1 LAEGNVAI
9 SVAISGVGGGASAW
23 SAPVVGAPQIDALQI
38 AASPVDARPVD
49 ARHVD
54 ARHVDV
60 RHVDVRR
67 VDVRR
72 VDARPGDARPV
83 SNGCFMAG
91 TLIDIEGGAMD
102 VARLRVGDWVTTL
115 SGARCLARI
124 SVRAVEHSSVVR
136 VKPGALANQLPAQEM
151 ILAVDQ
157 QVMVQDLVLTSA
169 VMVGCGVLV
178 NAGSIQR
185 EILAGRADWYA
196 LEFDEHEMVLSD
208 GLALSAWRDPG
219 QPASLRVLPPG
230 PALFALRARLAARV
244 ASVLAGTAA
253 EMPPDLPVP
262 EPARTMRVVEPVAAG
277 VAEPGS
283 PEPKWTEPKWT
294 GPDPG
299 AAPAL
304 RLVGDGQKLEANSTD
319 GLRWRFVLPAGASWL
334 RLASPTRL
342 PVGQD
347 VRRIGVAVLH
357 MALDG
362 VPLSLTGMA
371 AGAGFYPAEGPPG
384 GQWRWT
390 DGFARLVLPVSRR
403 PRVLEVVIAN
413 WHELL

>member
-23 SAPVVGAPQIDALQI
+23 SAPVVGAPQMDALQT

-54 ARHVDV
+54 VRHVDVRHVDVRHVDV

-67 VDVRR
+67 VDARRVDARRVDARR

-157 QVMVQDLVLTSA
+157 QVMVQDL
-169 VMVGCGVLV
+169 
-178 NAGSIQR
+178 
-185 EILAGRADWYA
+185 
-196 LEFDEHEMVLSD
+196 
-208 GLALSAWRDPG
+208 
-219 QPASLRVLPPG
+219 
-230 PALFALRARLAARV
+230 
-244 ASVLAGTAA
+244 
-253 EMPPDLPVP
+253 
-262 EPARTMRVVEPVAAG
+262 
-277 VAEPGS
+277 
-283 PEPKWTEPKWT
+283 
-294 GPDPG
+294 
-299 AAPAL
+299 AP
-304 RLVGDGQKLEANSTD
+304 
-319 GLRWRFVLPAGASWL
+319 
-334 RLASPTRL
+334 
-342 PVGQD
+342 
-347 VRRIGVAVLH
+347 
-357 MALDG
+357 
-362 VPLSLTGMA
+362 
-371 AGAGFYPAEGPPG
+371 
-384 GQWRWT
+384 
-390 DGFARLVLPVSRR
+390 
-403 PRVLEVVIAN
+403 
-413 WHELL
+413 